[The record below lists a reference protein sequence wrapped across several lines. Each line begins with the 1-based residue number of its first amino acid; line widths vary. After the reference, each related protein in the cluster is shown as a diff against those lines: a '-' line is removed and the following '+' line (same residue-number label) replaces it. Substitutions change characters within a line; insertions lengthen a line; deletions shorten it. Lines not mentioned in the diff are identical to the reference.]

1 MTTMYPK
8 SIDQIT
14 RVEVSG
20 FRNFPKN
27 FAVELGTSTV
37 IIGENGTGKTNFC
50 EFLKFISGRIGHAWE
65 RPYCET
71 ILGGNVFAYNQ
82 PCDIKWSIAVD
93 SKEGSFG
100 LHDGFIKDD
109 RDGYKVDSREKR
121 EAARRFFRKW
131 EIHSG
136 KPLDFIET
144 VRPIGLSSM
153 KEENPGLFREI
164 DHVFHLAVS
173 DSSLSLESE
182 ETIRKLPESLRRF
195 VRLATICLTPAVST
209 PPTTAPAVDGS
220 AVGAPAVGAPAVGAP
235 AVGGSADGG
244 LLTAGL
250 LTAGLLTAG
259 LLTAGPERI
268 GLCVDT
274 PEAGLHP
281 RVIDILGLLLREA
294 SRHMQVILTTH
305 SSLLLKQF
313 SIDEIVVFGKKNG
326 TLKATRPSEKASK
339 LIGPKSVEIL
349 EKMFVSGELEEL

>member
-195 VRLATICLTPAVST
+195 VRLATICLTPVVST
-209 PPTTAPAVDGS
+209 PPTAAPADSSPADSGPPT
-220 AVGAPAVGAPAVGAP
+220 AGPAVGRPPPAGP
-235 AVGGSADGG
+235 AGPADGC
-244 LLTAGL
+244 
-250 LTAGLLTAG
+250 
-259 LLTAGPERI
+259 PERI

-281 RVIDILGLLLREA
+281 RAIDILGFLLREA
-294 SRHMQVILTTH
+294 SGHMQVILTTH

>member
-209 PPTTAPAVDGS
+209 PPTTAPAVDSPADSGPPT
-220 AVGAPAVGAPAVGAP
+220 AGPAVGRPPPAGP
-235 AVGGSADGG
+235 AGPADGC
-244 LLTAGL
+244 
-250 LTAGLLTAG
+250 
-259 LLTAGPERI
+259 PERI